1 MNAHV
6 RSSLMQAVQRMNGS
20 PVAVRESDTNF
31 LLNIQS
37 VFQMS
42 ADEDD
47 FDLDAEERIATERN
61 RNLCAAY
68 GMAPSSGNKPFA
80 FSGGFAIIPIHGS
93 LINRYGGYYYGYV
106 TGYNFIRSQMNAAL
120 ADPDVDAIIFDV
132 NSNGGEAAG
141 CFELA
146 NEIFASR
153 AVKPSFAVVDS
164 NAYSAAYALG
174 SAATKMAVI
183 PSGGAGSIGVIS
195 MHVDISKM
203 LEDFGVKVSI
213 IKSGAHKADGNP
225 FESLSDETKARWQAD
240 VDTMREDF
248 VNLVAQNRNLDPKVV
263 RDTEALCYN
272 APEALAL
279 GLIDAVTTPAKAVA
293 EFLNGP
299 SGGSDEQPGANA
311 MFTQEQ
317 MDAARQEAADEAT
330 ATATAAA
337 TTAERTRIS
346 GILGCKAAEGRS
358 KLASHIA
365 FNTAMSVADAETM
378 LGASAVEQ
386 APAPAAATNQPEKGA
401 DSPFKTV
408 MDNADHPNM
417 GAENENQEEPG
428 KADGLMAAMAAVAG
442 DSFTK

>member
-31 LLNIQS
+31 LMNVQS

-42 ADEDD
+42 AEEDE
-47 FDLDAEERIATERN
+47 FDIDAEERVTAERN

-68 GMAPSSGNKPFA
+68 GMAPSTSSKPFA
-80 FSGGFAIIPIHGS
+80 FADGFAIIPIHGS
-93 LINRYGGYYYGYV
+93 LINRFGGYYYGYV

-120 ADPDVDAIIFDV
+120 ADPDVSAIIFDV

-141 CFELA
+141 CFELS

-153 AVKPSFAVVDS
+153 AIKPSFAVVDS

-225 FESLSDETKARWQAD
+225 FETLSDETKARWQAD
-240 VDTMREDF
+240 VDVMREDF

-272 APEALAL
+272 APEAMAL

-317 MDAARQEAADEAT
+317 MDAARQEAAAEAT
-330 ATATAAA
+330 ASA
-337 TTAERTRIS
+337 TTAERNRIS
-346 GILGCKAAEGRS
+346 GILGCEAAEGRS

-386 APAPAAATNQPEKGA
+386 AAAPAATTTQPEKGA

-408 MDNADHPNM
+408 MDKADHPNM
-417 GAENENQEEPG
+417 GAENEQQAEPG
-428 KADGLMAAMAAVAG
+428 KGDGLMAAMAAVAG
-442 DSFTK
+442 DAFTK